1 MIHIEQKLEALKA
14 IMEKQQTFQKEFLDI
29 SEASEYLNLSTST
42 LYKMTSGKELPY
54 YVPRGKKIYFRRTEL
69 NTWIEKGKIQSSGE
83 LLTEVEDYLGRNLQ
97 NQSL

>member
-1 MIHIEQKLEALKA
+1 MENIEKKLEALKA

-54 YVPRGKKIYFRRTEL
+54 YVPGGKKIYFRRTEL
-69 NTWIEKGKIQSSGE
+69 DTWIENGKIQPSGE
-83 LLTEVEDYLGRNLQ
+83 LLLEVEDYLGRNLQ
-97 NQSL
+97 NHSL